1 MIHEINLFFGIIFLV
16 QYQMTGSRDEFGEF
30 LSSLVVKSLSCR
42 TYTSFGCNN
51 SCIQTLFTVVEVVKK
66 HLSRIL
72 LSFFEISSDF
82 FCK

>member
-1 MIHEINLFFGIIFLV
+1 MIHEINLFFGLIFLV
-16 QYQMTGSRDEFGEF
+16 HGSRDEFGEF